1 MDTKDAG
8 RIGGKRR
15 SAKMTPKQR
24 SEAARKAVLARWAKA
39 KKRKPKGPN
48 SNADVIQAL
57 RAVKNDVDAALGRS
71 RR

>member
-15 SAKMTPKQR
+15 AAKMTPKQR
-24 SEAARKAVLARWAKA
+24 SEAARKAVSARWAKA
-39 KKRKPKGPN
+39 KLGPN

-57 RAVKNDVDAALGRS
+57 RAIKNEVFPALGR

>member
-15 SAKMTPKQR
+15 AAKMTPKQR

-39 KKRKPKGPN
+39 KSLN
-48 SNADVIQAL
+48 SNPDAIQAL
-57 RAVKNDVDAALGRS
+57 RAVKSDVDAALGRP